1 MKLLAQVRQVM
12 IQRNYSPRTI
22 KSYSSWMKRYII
34 YNGTIHP
41 SNLGVSH
48 IRKFLTYLAVDR
60 KVAPSTQNQALQS
73 ILFLYKE
80 ILEEDIGW
88 IDDFKRPRHSKHLP
102 VVFSKN
108 EISNIL
114 IHTKGV
120 NRLILKLIYGSGLRL
135 SECLRLR
142 VKDIDFGR
150 KQLIVYNGK
159 GNKDRVTLLPEALTK
174 QLRIQVKT
182 TLDIHQIDLKMNRG
196 ETILPY
202 ALKRKY
208 PNVAFHPEW
217 QYVFISKGFVKDPE
231 TGNQRRYHI
240 HNSTIQ
246 KVFRNAMKKSR
257 ILKSGS
263 VHSLRH
269 SFATHL
275 LEGGYDIRT
284 IQELLGH
291 KSVKTTMIYTHVMQK
306 GALGVISPLDD

>member
-1 MKLLAQVRQVM
+1 MKLLTQVKQVM

-22 KSYSSWMKRYII
+22 TSYSSWMKRFII
-34 YNGTIHP
+34 YSGTIHP
-41 SNLGVSH
+41 EKLGISH
-48 IRKFLTYLAVDR
+48 IRNFLTYLAVDR

-88 IDDFKRPRHSKHLP
+88 IEDFKRPRRSKHLP
-102 VVFSKN
+102 VIFSKN
-108 EISNIL
+108 EIGNIL
-114 IHTKGV
+114 IHTSGV
-120 NRLILKLIYGSGLRL
+120 NRLILKLIYGAGLRL

-142 VKDIDFGR
+142 VKDIDFDR
-150 KQLIVYNGK
+150 KQLIIYNGK
-159 GNKDRVTLLPEALTK
+159 GNKDRVTLLPEALVP
-174 QLRIQVKT
+174 QLRIQIKT
-182 TLDIHQIDLKMNRG
+182 TLETHQDDLKNKLG

-208 PNVAFHPEW
+208 PNVAFRPEW
-217 QYVFISKGFVKDPE
+217 QYVFISKGFIKDSE

-246 KVFRNAMKKSR
+246 KVFRNAVNKSSMR
-257 ILKSGS
+257 KSGS

-275 LEGGYDIRT
+275 LESGYDIRT

-291 KSVKTTMIYTHVMQK
+291 KSVQTTMIYTHVMQK